1 MSSSSLDGAAP
12 DEGRRRP
19 SPFTRLAIT
28 VAAEGERAELIGA
41 GELDATGGA
50 ELCAAAERLIGGTCR
65 QVLLDVSAITRAD
78 LAGVRAL
85 AEVGAMLER
94 AGVELTIRNANAAT
108 YPVDWQA
115 ISRSRRD

>member
-1 MSSSSLDGAAP
+1 MSSSSLDGAP

-28 VAAEGERAELIGA
+28 VDVDGGRAELTGA
-41 GELDATGGA
+41 GELDATGGSQ
-50 ELCAAAERLIGGTCR
+50 LCAAAERLIGTRCR
-65 QVLLDVSAITRAD
+65 EVVLDLSAITRSD

-85 AEVGAMLER
+85 AELGAVLER
-94 AGVELTIRNANAAT
+94 AGVELTIRNADSAT

-115 ISRSRRD
+115 IPRSRRQ